1 MKLFIEIL
9 KIIGLSVV
17 TGLIILYLT
26 KNNHISCSA
35 LDAFSN
41 EASIALF
48 FDFLKT
54 MLIAFVIW
62 VVGLIIYFVLRKKKK
77 INLLLYF
84 SLLTTISLYS
94 FMVKTVTRQPEENRQ
109 LKQEICEKATDDG
122 MMLNF
127 LNLNK
132 AEYDFINS
140 KTKWLPIIPELSESV
155 DINYWRDDFFGEYSL
170 KIELTIPIGQTLDS
184 ISYPKW
190 TFNGK
195 KYIFEEKTTP

>member
-9 KIIGLSVV
+9 KIIGISVA
-17 TGLIILYLT
+17 TGLIILYFT
-26 KNNHISCSA
+26 KNNHFSCSA

-41 EASIALF
+41 EPSIALF

-54 MLIAFVIW
+54 ILIAFGIW
-62 VVGLIIYFVLRKKKK
+62 IVGLILYFALRKKKK
-77 INLLLYF
+77 INLLFYV

-94 FMVKTVTRQPEENRQ
+94 FMVKAVTRQPEGNRK
-109 LKQEICEKATDDG
+109 LKQEICEKSTDDG

-127 LNLNK
+127 LSLNK

-140 KTKWLPIIPELSESV
+140 KTKWLPTIPEVSESV

-170 KIELTIPIGQTLDS
+170 IIELTIPIGQTLDS
-184 ISYPKW
+184 ITYPKW
-190 TFNGK
+190 TLNGR
-195 KYIFEEKTTP
+195 KYMFEEKTTP